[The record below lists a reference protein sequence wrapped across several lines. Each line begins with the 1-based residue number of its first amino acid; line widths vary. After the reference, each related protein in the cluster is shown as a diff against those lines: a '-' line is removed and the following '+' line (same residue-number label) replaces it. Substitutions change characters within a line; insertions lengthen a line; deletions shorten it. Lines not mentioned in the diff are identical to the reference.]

1 MSVENNM
8 NPNEIWQAI
17 LGEMEVL
24 LSKPNFNTWFKNT
37 SLLSVDKNQAVIA
50 VPNEFTASW
59 FRKKY
64 HTKIFEAIKKH
75 CPILKIDYKIIS
87 PQVNEQLKTAFEIK
101 LIEPPE
107 KHPDKTPTSHNG
119 LRADFTFDS
128 FVVGGQNRLAY
139 ATALAVAQS
148 PGVVHNPLFL
158 YGGVGLGKTHLL
170 HAIGNQIFKNEQKAK
185 IFYISC
191 EDFCNEFI
199 YSIQTNTTESFKK
212 KYRNV
217 DVFLVDDIQFLS
229 RKEGTQ
235 QEFFHT
241 FNALHQKNHQIVM
254 TSDRLPR
261 EIPHLESRLSSRFGG
276 GMVADIQMPE
286 TETRQAI
293 LKAKSQARGWDVPNP
308 ILEFI
313 AQNIKSNVR
322 ELEGA
327 LNRLVT
333 QAMITNQEITPE
345 FATNTLEGII
355 ASNSHKNFDPSEI
368 IAKTAQY
375 FNLAVNDILGKSR
388 ERKLVRPRQI
398 AMYIMRDELNMPFPK
413 IGDVLG
419 GKDHTTIMHGVK
431 LITNLIKKDEQ
442 IQNHITLIKENLYS
456 AN

>member
-1 MSVENNM
+1 M
-8 NPNEIWQAI
+8 NAQEIWQAI

-24 LSKPNFNTWFKNT
+24 LSKPNYSTWFKHT

-59 FRKKY
+59 FKEKY
-64 HTKIFEAIKKH
+64 HLKIFELIKKH
-75 CPILKIDYKIIS
+75 YPISVINYKIVS

-101 LIEPPE
+101 LVEPS
-107 KHPDKTPTSHNG
+107 TPSNKAQAENIG
-119 LRADFTFDS
+119 LRADFIFDS

-139 ATALAVAQS
+139 ATAQAVAQN
-148 PGVVHNPLFL
+148 PGVIHNPLFL

-170 HAIGNQIFKNEQKAK
+170 HAIGNQILKNEQKAK
-185 IFYISC
+185 ILYISC

-212 KYRNV
+212 KYRNT

-286 TETRQAI
+286 AETRQAI
-293 LKAKSQARGWDVPNP
+293 LKAKSVAHGWNVPDQV
-308 ILEFI
+308 LEFI
-313 AQNIKSNVR
+313 AQNIKSNIR

-333 QAMITNQEITPE
+333 QAMITNQEITLD
-345 FATNTLEGII
+345 FTINTLDGII
-355 ASNSHKNFDPSEI
+355 ASSSHKNFDPAEI
-368 IAKTAQY
+368 IAKTAKY
-375 FNLAVNDILGKSR
+375 FSLNPNDILGKSR

-398 AMYIMRDELNMPFPK
+398 IMYIMRDELNMPFPK

-419 GKDHTTIMHGVK
+419 GKDHTTIMHGVR
-431 LITNLIKKDEQ
+431 LITELIKKDEQ

-456 AN
+456 AG